1 MRQLGLVLALG
12 LIGGCASSPRPID
25 IPSSRVD
32 AQRVEQWQRAFA
44 RGELAQK
51 QDNLEEAERHYS
63 EALAAMPEFWAT
75 YNNLGL
81 IYLKRREYGNAVAA
95 FRTAADRSGSNP
107 TPLVNLGI
115 AREEAG
121 FTQAAHEAYLEALER
136 DRTSLPALRGAMK
149 TGRALQVSD
158 EAAFERIKM
167 GLLLETDPVWHDRF
181 LEEKIRIEAA
191 LREQLKAELGIGG

>member
-1 MRQLGLVLALG
+1 MKRAVLVLALC
-12 LIGGCASSPRPID
+12 LVGGCASSPRPID
-25 IPSSRVD
+25 IPSSRID
-32 AQRVEQWQRAFA
+32 AERVERWQRAFA

-51 QDNLEEAERHYS
+51 RGRLDEAERHYS

-81 IYLKRREYGNAVAA
+81 IYLERREYGNAVAA

-121 FTQAAHEAYLEALER
+121 FSREAHEAYLEALER
-136 DRTSLPALRGAMK
+136 EPRSLPALRGAMK

-158 EAAFERIKM
+158 ETAFERIKT
-167 GLLLETDPVWHDRF
+167 GLLVETDPIWHDRF

-191 LREQLKAELGIGG
+191 LREQLKSELGIGG